1 MALRNWKRSAIAL
14 AAGLLAGGLQAQ
26 DVEQWCRWENTRQTL
41 NDYQTN
47 DNPYRKLTLDV
58 TFTPRAGTCS
68 GSSWCSS
75 FTVPGFWD
83 GGKVFKIRGTF
94 PVGTWDWS
102 TTCSGISNG
111 VNCASDPALN
121 GATGTIVVGNG
132 PGQCDP
138 AQTGTFDLLEKGLPL
153 PTTNTTLLKSL
164 TYGDGVTP
172 YHWRADTTWAGPITE
187 IKDPANTVN
196 GVFTPTKWKQFLD
209 DRVTKG
215 FNTVLIGVAPSSD
228 SATDGTD
235 LLFESIGTP
244 CTGATYPKS
253 CSRWRPLKYWRQL
266 DEIVKLANDRG
277 ILVVIAGVM
286 DPQGNASNSSPI
298 YPDAADAEIFARNL
312 AGRMAGSHV
321 LFSPS
326 LDDPLNLS
334 STLLDTVGAKLR
346 ATAPRNLITAH
357 LAGQS
362 DICDYATVH
371 GKSWH
376 QIHLFQSGHAVSA
389 SAACPG
395 LGLSSFGCAVYRAR
409 TMPDLL
415 APNPTSPPACIP
427 SGGLTPIKPIG
438 NAEAAYDTVDAPTT
452 QTVDSAYGVRNT
464 GYSSALNGAFGVTLG
479 VDGIVLWNNPN
490 SRLTSPAADDMKILG
505 ELFDL
510 SPWQMLQRRTARI
523 KNQPTLAA
531 DEYKKMIMA
540 ATLDSKF
547 AMIYMPDDADVQ
559 FDGSFLTGF
568 DCDPT
573 SVNYGTWTITWVDP
587 KTKSTSSQGAC
598 TNIAVNGAT
607 RKITRPACTGN
618 GSLGECDWVVQ
629 LRKVGS
635 YGASA
640 IASESLAVWAEPVE
654 QGWSIE
660 ARTADGK
667 TFAVS
672 EPTVYGRIA
681 KQPVTA
687 AQADGVHFVVW
698 ESQTGDDQH
707 DVLLRRVDGK
717 GRLLDHEY
725 TVNVTREHD
734 QTSPWIA
741 TNPAAKGGVVAWAS
755 YAQDGDLDGVY
766 ARLINPAGVPYGP
779 EIQVNEVT
787 AGRQDFHE
795 AVMFPDGSFAV
806 AWTSDGQDGDAEGV
820 YVRRFDSRG
829 RPLGGEVRVNETT
842 AGAQWLSALEPL
854 AGGGFLVRWTGYA
867 PDGEDLGLF
876 ARLYDADGNPIGGE
890 QAGSGS
896 R

>member
-1 MALRNWKRSAIAL
+1 MALRNRKWLATAL
-14 AAGLLAGGLQAQ
+14 FSGLFAAGLQAQ
-26 DVEQWCRWENTRQTL
+26 DVEQWCRWENTRLTA

-47 DNPYRKLTLDV
+47 DNPYRKLTLNV
-58 TFTPRAGTCS
+58 TFTPQAGTCS
-68 GSSWCSS
+68 GSMWCSS
-75 FTVPGFWD
+75 FTVPGYWD
-83 GGKVFKIRGTF
+83 GGKNFKIRGTF
-94 PVGTWDWS
+94 PAGTWDWS
-102 TTCSGISNG
+102 TTCSGTSNG
-111 VNCASDPALN
+111 FNCASDPALN

-132 PGQCDP
+132 TGQCDP
-138 AQTGTFDLLEKGLPL
+138 AQTRTFDLLDKGLPL
-153 PTTNTTLLKSL
+153 PTTNTTLLKNL

-209 DRVTKG
+209 DRVAKG

-253 CSRWRPLKYWRQL
+253 CSRWRPLKYWRQF

-277 ILVVIAGVM
+277 ILVVITGVM

-298 YPDAADAEIFARNL
+298 YPDVADAEIFARNL

-326 LDDPLNLS
+326 LDDPLSSS
-334 STLLDTVGAKLR
+334 STLLDAVGTKLR

-362 DICDYATVH
+362 SICDYATVH

-376 QIHLFQSGHAVSA
+376 QIHLFQSGHATSP
-389 SAACPG
+389 SNACPG
-395 LGLSSFGCAVYRAR
+395 LGLSIYQCAVYRAR
-409 TMPDLL
+409 TMPDWL
-415 APNPTSPPACIP
+415 APNPMAPPSCIP
-427 SGGLTPIKPIG
+427 STGLSPTKASG
-438 NAEAAYDTVDAPTT
+438 NAEAAYDKYDSPAA
-452 QTVDSAYGVRNT
+452 QEIDSAYGVRHT
-464 GYSSALNGAFGVTLG
+464 SYASALNGAFGVTLG
-479 VDGIVLWNNPN
+479 VEGIVLWNNPIN
-490 SRLTSPAADDMKILG
+490 RLNSPAADDMKYLG

-510 SPWQMLQRRTARI
+510 SPWQMLQRRIARI
-523 KNQPTLAA
+523 KNQPAA
-531 DEYKKMIMA
+531 EDKKMIMA

-547 AMIYMPDDADVQ
+547 AMIYMPDNADVQ

-573 SVNYGTWTITWVDP
+573 SPNYGTWTITWVNPRD
-587 KTKSTSSQGAC
+587 KTTATGTC

-607 RKITRPACTGN
+607 RKITRPGTCAAGQGDLGN
-618 GSLGECDWVVQ
+618 CDWVVQ
-629 LRKVGS
+629 LRKVGF

-640 IASESLAVWAEPVE
+640 VEPVSLAVWAEPVE
-654 QGWSIE
+654 EGWSIE
-660 ARTADGK
+660 ARTETGD
-667 TFAVS
+667 TFSVS
-672 EPTVYGRIA
+672 EPTAHGRIA

-687 AQADGVHFVVW
+687 VQSDGAHFVAW

-707 DVLLRRVDGK
+707 DILLRRVDGK

-725 TVNVTREHD
+725 TVNVTRERD
-734 QTSPWIA
+734 QTNPWIA
-741 TNPAAKGGVVAWAS
+741 TNPAGKGGVIAWAS
-755 YAQDGDLDGVY
+755 YAQDGELGGIFV
-766 ARLINPAGVPYGP
+766 RLINPAGVPYGQ

-787 AGRQDFHE
+787 AGRQDFPE

-806 AWTSDGQDGDAEGV
+806 AWTSAGQDGDEEGV
-820 YVRRFDSRG
+820 YLRRFDSRG
-829 RPLGGEVRVNETT
+829 RPLGTEIRANETT
-842 AGAQWLSALEPL
+842 AGAQWLSGLEPL
-854 AGGGFLVRWTGYA
+854 SGGGFLVRWTGYT

-876 ARLYDADGNPIGGE
+876 TRLYDAFGNPIGGE
-890 QAGSGS
+890 QAETTS